1 MFSINL
7 IFVNAKTMRR
17 LNKEYRQKDKA
28 TTVLSFYYG
37 HQKGRAKFPSVTQ
50 EECLGEIIICPAE
63 AKKQNLSIE
72 SLVVHG
78 LKNLLPQ
85 IPTAKLQRT

>member
-7 IFVNAKTMRR
+7 VFVNAKTMRR

-37 HQKGRAKFPSVTQ
+37 DRGQAKFPSVPQ
-50 EECLGEIIICPAE
+50 EKCLGEIIICPAE

-85 IPTAKLQRT
+85 ISTAKLQRT

>member
-7 IFVNAKTMRR
+7 VFVDAKTIRR
-17 LNKEYRQKDKA
+17 LNKKYRKKDKV

-37 HQKGRAKFPSVTQ
+37 RQNNFSN
-50 EECLGEIIICPAE
+50 ECLGEIIICLAE

-78 LKNLLPQ
+78 LKSLLPQ